1 MCSLLKRS
9 LFVFIFCIS
18 MIPTPVRAGSVGSEG
33 ALAALPSNPAG
44 NDPIPRAVTMP
55 LHQSLELKTSDV
67 TQTGS
72 AVIIQDNAGQPTKES
87 PSSPKNERIPVFH
100 EDEGYRPAN
109 IALVIAFGISLA
121 LNIYLLTFLLA
132 RRKAFR
138 KSYR

>member
-1 MCSLLKRS
+1 MCSLLR
-9 LFVFIFCIS
+9 LGLLVFIICIT

-33 ALAALPSNPAG
+33 VMAALPTNSAG
-44 NDPIPRAVTMP
+44 NDPIPGAVTMP

-67 TQTGS
+67 TQSDS
-72 AVIIQDNAGQPTKES
+72 AVNTPDNTGQPTKES
-87 PSSPKNERIPVFH
+87 PSSPTNERIPVFH
-100 EDEGYRPAN
+100 ENEGYRPAN

-132 RRKAFR
+132 RRKAYR